1 VPRPAA
7 CVQQGHAEDKQA
19 IFEASKRAGLW
30 ASGVFPDARDDAN
43 IRRKFRNAAAKGFI
57 NATDCAD
64 YLAKKG
70 IPFRDAYRITGQLV
84 RLCAEKGCTLGQ
96 LPLEDYKNLCAA
108 FDGDIYAAI
117 DVLTCVEQRNVRGGP
132 APQAVAAQIARI
144 RQALAQED

>member
-1 VPRPAA
+1 MLETMQVN
-7 CVQQGHAEDKQA
+7 AENM
-19 IFEASKRAGLW
+19 R
-30 ASGVFPDARDDAN
+30 
-43 IRRKFRNAAAKGFI
+43 AAAEKGFI

-108 FDGDIYAAI
+108 FDGDVYAAI

-132 APQAVAAQIARI
+132 APQAVAAQISRI
-144 RQALAQED
+144 RLALAQED